1 MRIVAVVPAYN
12 EVRTLSAVVRGLLE
26 CCAQIVVVD
35 DGSTDGSAQSVADLP
50 IELLK
55 HPQNRGKAAALWTGM
70 QAALAMGADAV
81 LTLDADGQHRAEDV
95 PRLMAAARAN
105 PKRLIVGARALN
117 RRTTPLLRF
126 AANRF
131 ANFWI
136 SWACGQRLLDSQ
148 SGFRVYPAAFL
159 RQADIAHDRARAFV
173 FESELLIEAARAGFR
188 IHAVPVPA
196 IYRPDA
202 RASYYRHRDS
212 LRITAMVARK
222 LLARGLYPAGLYG
235 ALVMDD
241 QAREDLS

>member
-1 MRIVAVVPAYN
+1 MRIVAVIPAYN
-12 EVRTLSAVVRGLLE
+12 EARTLAAVVRGLLAH
-26 CCAQIVVVD
+26 CADIVVVD
-35 DGSTDGSAQSVADLP
+35 DGSTDGSAASVTGLP
-50 IELLK
+50 ISLLQ
-55 HPQNRGKAAALWTGM
+55 HAHNRGKAAALWSGM

-81 LTLDADGQHRAEDV
+81 LTLDADGQHAAHDV
-95 PRLMAAARAN
+95 PRLMSAARAH
-105 PKRLIVGARALN
+105 PERLIVGVRALA
-117 RRTTPLLRF
+117 RGTTPLVRF
-126 AANRF
+126 LANRF

-148 SGFRVYPAAFL
+148 SGFRVYPATFL
-159 RQADIAHDRARAFV
+159 RNVDIAHDRRHGFV

-188 IHAVPVPA
+188 VYAVPVPA

-235 ALVMDD
+235 ALVAEDE
-241 QAREDLS
+241 ATEDLS